1 MQVAMRFADLIFDG
15 GRRRLTRGGDE
26 VHLSPKAFQL
36 LEALIEARPR
46 PLSKQALIDMLWPDV
61 VVEEANVRNL
71 IAEIREAIG
80 DRGSGPAMIRT
91 IPRFGYA
98 FEASVEDDDRSPQP
112 DDSPRLIGLHRDYRL
127 PSEENVIGRDAD
139 CAVTLPDPLVSRRHA
154 LVRITAGHATIE
166 DLGSRNGTLVNGVT
180 IAARTEIKDGDT
192 IEVGPV
198 RMTFRIM
205 DRNRE
210 TEPMIR

>member
-1 MQVAMRFADLIFDG
+1 
-15 GRRRLTRGGDE
+15 
-26 VHLSPKAFQL
+26 
-36 LEALIEARPR
+36 
-46 PLSKQALIDMLWPDV
+46 LSKQALIDMLWPDV

-98 FEASVEDDDRSPQP
+98 FEAHVDDDSSSPQL
-112 DDSPRLIGLHRDYRL
+112 DESPRLIGLHRDYRL
-127 PSEENVIGRDAD
+127 SAEENVIGRDAD

-166 DLGSRNGTLVNGVT
+166 DLGSRNGTLVNGIT
-180 IAARTEIKDGDT
+180 IAARTEIRDGDT

-210 TEPMIR
+210 TEPMVR

>member
-1 MQVAMRFADLIFDG
+1 MNIRFGDLIFDG
-15 GRRRLTRGGDE
+15 ELRRLTRGGQD

-36 LEALIEARPR
+36 LATLIEARPR
-46 PLSKQALIDMLWPDV
+46 PVAKAALIDLLWPDV

-80 DRGSGPAMIRT
+80 DQGKEGSGRGSVMIRT

-98 FEASVEDDDRSPQP
+98 FEAEAG
-112 DDSPRLIGLHRDYRL
+112 DSEAEEVPRLIGLHRDYPLRG
-127 PSEENVIGRDAD
+127 EENVIGRDGD

-154 LVRITAGHATIE
+154 LVRLTAGQATIE
-166 DLGSRNGTLVNGVT
+166 DLGSRNGTLVNGVR
-180 IAARTEIKDGDT
+180 IAARTELSDGDT

-198 RMTFRIM
+198 RMTFRIL

-210 TEPMIR
+210 TEPMVR